1 MSIKI
6 DRYNSTFEKV
16 ISVILANEVKDK
28 KLKSVVV
35 TGVDITNDLSYAN
48 VYYTIIDD
56 TSKKEIQESLMKAQS
71 FIRGQL
77 SKKVDIR
84 HTPELIFIYDTSIAY
99 GEHIDK
105 IIDKIK
111 EDKNN

>member
-84 HTPELIFIYDTSIAY
+84 HTPELRFFYDNSIEY
-99 GEHIDK
+99 GNKIEK
-105 IIDKIK
+105 IIK
-111 EDKNN
+111 EINNG

>member
-35 TGVDITNDLSYAN
+35 TAVDITNDLSYAN

-84 HTPELIFIYDTSIAY
+84 HTPELRFFYDNSIEY
-99 GEHIDK
+99 GNKIEK
-105 IIDKIK
+105 IIEEI
-111 EDKNN
+111 NNG

>member
-84 HTPELIFIYDTSIAY
+84 HTPELRFFYDNSIEY
-99 GEHIDK
+99 GNKIEK
-105 IIDKIK
+105 IIEEI
-111 EDKNN
+111 NNG

>member
-84 HTPELIFIYDTSIAY
+84 HTPELRFFYDNSIAY
-99 GEHIDK
+99 GNK
-105 IIDKIK
+105 IERII
-111 EDKNN
+111 EEINNG